1 MTDTLPRTA
10 AAAAPGAPAASAGR
24 GSQGSPRSLLARL
37 LVGNQ
42 VQQAVHVAAKLGI
55 ADLLDGGPRPVED
68 LAREAGAHP
77 DALRR
82 LLRALAPFGVF
93 AEDEEGRFGITPAA
107 ALLRRGAPGSMRAFA
122 LWSGGVS
129 YRVFGA
135 LEHSVRTGEPA
146 FERQFGAE
154 FFDYLAAHPEDG
166 AVFDEMMA
174 GNTAGVAPRVA
185 ERGFAGART
194 VVDVGGGCGELMA
207 AVLRAHPHLRGVLME
222 HPRLLDA
229 AREGL
234 RSAGVADRCEAVAGD
249 VMDAV
254 PPGGDVYVL
263 KSVLHGLS
271 DADAARALASCRRA
285 MRDGGTLLLVEFV
298 LPPGNEPFPGKLMD
312 LLMLVG
318 GRGRE
323 RTEPEFR
330 ALLEG
335 AGFRPGGA
343 KATPFGYSILEARA
357 V

>member
-1 MTDTLPRTA
+1 
-10 AAAAPGAPAASAGR
+10 
-24 GSQGSPRSLLARL
+24 LARL

-42 VQQAVHVAAKLGI
+42 VQQAVHVAARLGI
-55 ADLLDGGPRPVED
+55 ADLLDGGPRPVEA

-93 AEDEEGRFGITPAA
+93 AEDDDGRFRTTPAA
-107 ALLRRGAPGSMRAFA
+107 ALLRRGAPGGMRAFA

-146 FERQFGAE
+146 FERLFGAP
-154 FFDYLAAHPEDG
+154 FFDYLAAHPDDG

-174 GNTAGVAPRVA
+174 GNTAGVAPLVA
-185 ERGFAGART
+185 GRDFSAART
-194 VVDVGGGCGELMA
+194 VVDVGGGRGELLS
-207 AVLRAHPHLRGVLME
+207 AVLRAHPHLRGVLVE

-229 AREGL
+229 AR
-234 RSAGVADRCEAVAGD
+234 AGVRGAGLADRCDVVAGD
-249 VMDAV
+249 VMDTV

-263 KSVLHGLS
+263 KSVLHGLD
-271 DADAARALASCRRA
+271 DAGAARALSACRRA
-285 MRDGGTLLLVEFV
+285 MGDGGTLLLVELV

-323 RTEPEFR
+323 RSEAELR
-330 ALLEG
+330 VLLDG
-335 AGFRPGGA
+335 AGFRLAGVESSPS
-343 KATPFGYSILEARA
+343 GYSVLQAGAARRA
-357 V
+357 